1 MVHKTVKFLAFVALT
16 GLGWTASAQN
26 VFAKRSLTTIPISQ
40 LSEDEILKYKRAFGS
55 LPVDP
60 ASVKQE
66 ETQDSLSQ
74 AIQLGEL
81 HKYRIVDPLVFG
93 ADLFQQQ
100 NLNFA
105 PSLNIAASPDYVLG
119 PGDVLDIF
127 VYGGQEYNA
136 NAKISPNGQITIAH
150 AGLVALSG
158 LTLEDGT
165 AKIRSYL
172 TQNGFRS
179 LSTGQ
184 SKLTVTLRTM
194 RTINVTLVGVQ
205 KPGQYYLPALSTALH
220 ALYVS
225 GGPGPKGT
233 YRDIQVIRRGKTVK
247 TLDLYPLL
255 ITGKLA
261 EDPQLQEGDVVF
273 VPTYEKRVLMK
284 GEVKRPQLFELLP
297 NERLS
302 AVLEYAGGYTD
313 IANPSTLYIERITDQ
328 NRVAVDVQADQ
339 ASTFALENGDIV
351 HVGILATY
359 FRDRVAIAGAVHFP
373 GYFSSQEA
381 RTLGDLIQRAG
392 GLRPDAYP
400 NRAVLSQVD
409 PTGKRA
415 YSRINPSD
423 PATLTQSLQEG
434 DSLVILGM
442 GDFLHKRTVRVEGEV
457 NRPGVFAYG
466 EGLTLQDALTLSGGL
481 RLGAQPDKIEVVRRV
496 EDRVV
501 VAQILPV
508 STDPALPLQG
518 GEFLL
523 LPEDVVIVRA
533 NPLWRNPSTVELRG
547 EFWYPGPYPLLT
559 KNEPLHKVLD
569 RAGGY
574 TPYANLS
581 GAILIRQ
588 RGPQER
594 VVASARRKT
603 QPNYN
608 DSVQVAVEP
617 EPSADT
623 IALSLHKGLRKGS
636 GAQFVLRNGDVI
648 IVPSEESMVF
658 LRGMLNHPTQVT
670 HRSGKRLFYY
680 LRRGGGAMDEGRW
693 GRSYVVY
700 PNGESRTVRWVAGI
714 PFAPKVVPG
723 STVVVPQRYWEVEKS
738 RRWSAAQWATLTTA
752 LGTVTTTTIA
762 LLGLFP

>member
-1 MVHKTVKFLAFVALT
+1 L
-16 GLGWTASAQN
+16 
-26 VFAKRSLTTIPISQ
+26 AKRSLTSIPVSQ
-40 LSEDEILKYKRAFGS
+40 LSEEEILTYKRAFGS
-55 LPVDP
+55 LPAA
-60 ASVKQE
+60 ASAVAQE
-66 ETQDSLSQ
+66 EKQDSVSE

-81 HKYRIVDPLVFG
+81 HKYRILDPLVFG

-127 VYGGQEYNA
+127 VYGGQEYSA
-136 NAKISPNGQITIAH
+136 SAKITPNGHITIAH
-150 AGLVALSG
+150 AGVVALSG

-179 LSTGQ
+179 LSTSQ

-225 GGPGPKGT
+225 GGPGLKGT
-233 YRDIQVIRRGKTVK
+233 FRNIQVIRRGKTVK

-255 ITGKLA
+255 ITGKMA

-302 AVLEYAGGYTD
+302 TLLEYAGGYTD
-313 IANPSTLYIERITDQ
+313 IANRSTAYIERITDQ
-328 NRVAVDVQADQ
+328 NRVALDVYAEQFG
-339 ASTFALENGDIV
+339 TYPVENGDIV

-359 FRDRVAIAGAVHFP
+359 FRNRVAIAGAVHFP
-373 GYFSSQEA
+373 GYYSSFDEGQ
-381 RTLGDLIQRAG
+381 TLDDLLRRAG

-400 NRAVLSQVD
+400 NRAVLSRTD

-415 YSRINPSD
+415 YFRINPSD
-423 PATLTQSLQEG
+423 LATMNDALQEG

-594 VVASARRKT
+594 VVASARRKAL
-603 QPNYN
+603 PNYN

-752 LGTVTTTTIA
+752 LGTVTTMTIA
-762 LLGLFP
+762 LLALLP